1 MFSRNILEELF
12 WSSNFLKSSDFWVSH
27 MALGFIFWIV
37 VVCWILV
44 KCKSAWVRGLFTQFG
59 QTNFVALP
67 LSSFRRPFLYIGNLY
82 SLRSLSAG
90 GASLPYKAR
99 RNKPGYGF
107 NPIVWKFG
115 AASYSDF
122 SRSWCRFARCH
133 WRFSSQLKYIMVCCS
148 HFFGVV

>member
-1 MFSRNILEELF
+1 
-12 WSSNFLKSSDFWVSH
+12 

-107 NPIVWKFG
+107 LSTRSSENSVRHRTPTFQDHGVGSLAATG
-115 AASYSDF
+115 AFRASSNT
-122 SRSWCRFARCH
+122 
-133 WRFSSQLKYIMVCCS
+133 
-148 HFFGVV
+148 